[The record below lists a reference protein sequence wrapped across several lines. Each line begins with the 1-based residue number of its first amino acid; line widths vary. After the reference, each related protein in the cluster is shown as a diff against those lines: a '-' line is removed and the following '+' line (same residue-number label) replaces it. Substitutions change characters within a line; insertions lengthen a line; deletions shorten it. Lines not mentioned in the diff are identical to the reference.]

1 MWRGGEFFCGAGQPN
16 VVTRIKC
23 GDPCINFGVA
33 ISSRGDAPPPPNT
46 PPPPSGVATS
56 AFGKW
61 PDGILHCVQGSGPA
75 FGGVGLAISN
85 VHCCEKIQIVIN
97 DNSFNG
103 IDGLMKRSKTLY
115 KRR

>member
-46 PPPPSGVATS
+46 PPPSPSGSWELPLQLLGNGQMASCTVFRGQVLLLGEWGLLLVMSTVVRRS
-56 AFGKW
+56 
-61 PDGILHCVQGSGPA
+61 ILFMTIP
-75 FGGVGLAISN
+75 FM
-85 VHCCEKIQIVIN
+85 
-97 DNSFNG
+97 
-103 IDGLMKRSKTLY
+103 GLMD
-115 KRR
+115 

>member
-46 PPPPSGVATS
+46 PPPPSEVATS
-56 AFGKW
+56 AFGKG
-61 PDGILHCVQGSGPA
+61 PDRWHLALCSGVRSCRDVLCFY
-75 FGGVGLAISN
+75 FGGVGFAEQCPLSTAQRISILFETI
-85 VHCCEKIQIVIN
+85 H
-97 DNSFNG
+97 
-103 IDGLMKRSKTLY
+103 
-115 KRR
+115 